1 MLKQHRALGVPPFA
15 RRKPGGVDFALRADI
30 PSLEFARIGI
40 RSNGIYFTTA
50 LSCESPSVFV

>member
-1 MLKQHRALGVPPFA
+1 MLKQHRALGV